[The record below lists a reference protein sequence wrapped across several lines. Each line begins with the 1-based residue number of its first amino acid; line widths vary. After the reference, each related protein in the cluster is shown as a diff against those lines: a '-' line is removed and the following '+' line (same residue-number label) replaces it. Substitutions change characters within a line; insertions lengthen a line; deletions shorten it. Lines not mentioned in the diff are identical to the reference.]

1 LAGRQGR
8 AAPLPD
14 AGGGRGTVTLR
25 RLTRGLFGG
34 LIAAQVAY
42 PRVSPARRAAATR
55 GIVALMLVGSAAEA
69 VAARGRRG
77 GVLLAAAGV
86 VGLVAEHVGI
96 RTGRPFGRYAYGDG
110 LGIKVGGVPV
120 LAAAAWAMMARPA
133 WVVAGLVDERVVARV
148 PLAAGALTAWDVFLD
163 PRMVAEGF
171 WAWEDGGAFE
181 DVPLSNFAG
190 WFATAAV
197 VFALWATLD
206 RDDEPATDG
215 GVALALYTWT
225 WLGETFAN
233 AVYWHRP
240 KVAVA
245 GSVAMG
251 AFAVPALWRW
261 ATARR
266 GRG

>member
-1 LAGRQGR
+1 MR
-8 AAPLPD
+8 
-14 AGGGRGTVTLR
+14 R
-25 RLTRGLFGG
+25 RLARGL
-34 LIAAQVAY
+34 LAALVAAQAAY
-42 PRVSPARRAAATR
+42 PRVPPARRPAATR
-55 GIVALMLVGSAAEA
+55 GVVALMLAASAAEA
-69 VAARGRRG
+69 FAARGRRG

-86 VGLVAEHVGI
+86 VGLAAEHVGVH
-96 RTGRPFGRYAYGDG
+96 TGRPFGRYAYGDG
-110 LGIKVGGVPV
+110 LGTKVGGVPV

-148 PLAAGALTAWDVFLD
+148 SLAAGALTAWDVFLD

-197 VFALWATLD
+197 VFAVWAAID
-206 RDDEPATDG
+206 RDDDPASDVG
-215 GVALALYTWT
+215 GAVALYTWT

-233 AVYWHRP
+233 AAFWHRP

-251 AFAVPALWRW
+251 AFAVPALRRW
-261 ATARR
+261 AAERR
-266 GRG
+266 GVG